1 MARTPRSAPRSTSSR
16 SGGQSEPPEL
26 DDFAA
31 FCAELR
37 LDTKRPFLLEPF
49 QRTILSDYFAG
60 STQTL
65 VILPKKNGKSTL
77 VAALALYHLL
87 TTEDAEGYIAASSR
101 DQAGIILK
109 QARKFI
115 RSSQALQRHFAMKQR
130 EIVSLSDEGV
140 VRVLASD
147 VDTADGV
154 IPTLAVV
161 DELHRHRSTDLMG
174 VFRDGLGPRDGQM
187 ITITTAGDDSE
198 SPLGQMR
205 ALAYQMP
212 VVQRDGAYRYA
223 RSASGNWAMH
233 EWALEPNQDREDMR
247 VVKAANPASW
257 HTLERLQQRRDDPST
272 TPWQWARF
280 ACGVWLQGEN
290 TAIGPVEWAACG
302 SEKEPPDGL
311 TWRLGLDV
319 GWKEDTTAVVPHALD
334 DEGAAWL
341 GTPVVLVPPAQ
352 KGVAL
357 RKREVLDAIS
367 DLAERYG
374 AREVVLDPENDG
386 EVVAQ
391 DIEDELDLEV
401 VAHSQKPAPM
411 AQAAERFYAAIRET
425 KLHHPH
431 DAALTRHVLNGHRK
445 ATDDGRWR
453 FVKEN
458 KQSKKVIDALI
469 AAAMVHNFAVDEAAE
484 SIYEDR
490 GLLVLTLD

>member
-1 MARTPRSAPRSTSSR
+1 MATRTRSRSSRSSTSSR
-16 SGGQSEPPEL
+16 PAEVPEL

-49 QRTILSDYFAG
+49 QRTILADYFAG
-60 STQTL
+60 ATQTL

-115 RSSQALQRHFAMKQR
+115 RSSPALQRHFQMKQR
-130 EIVSLSDEGV
+130 EIVSLADEGV

-161 DELHRHRSTDLMG
+161 DELHRHKSTDLMG
-174 VFRDGLGPRDGQM
+174 VFRDGLGPRNGRM

-205 ALAYQMP
+205 SKAYAMP
-212 VVQRDGAYRYA
+212 VVERDGAYRYA
-223 RSASGNWAMH
+223 RSRSGDWAMH
-233 EWALEPNQDREDMR
+233 EWALEPEQDREDMR
-247 VVKAANPASW
+247 VVKTANPASW

-280 ACGVWLQGEN
+280 ACGVWLQGED

-302 SEKEPPDGL
+302 TDEEPPEGL
-311 TWRLGLDV
+311 MWRLGLDV
-319 GWKEDTTAVVPHALD
+319 GWKEDTTAVVPHAID
-334 DEGAAWL
+334 DDGLVWL
-341 GTPVVLVPPAQ
+341 GVPRVLVPPAERAWRC
-352 KGVAL
+352 GSARCSMRCRSSL
-357 RKREVLDAIS
+357 RSTAP
-367 DLAERYG
+367 
-374 AREVVLDPENDG
+374 ARLC
-386 EVVAQ
+386 
-391 DIEDELDLEV
+391 
-401 VAHSQKPAPM
+401 S
-411 AQAAERFYAAIRET
+411 IRRT
-425 KLHHPH
+425 T
-431 DAALTRHVLNGHRK
+431 AR
-445 ATDDGRWR
+445 
-453 FVKEN
+453 
-458 KQSKKVIDALI
+458 
-469 AAAMVHNFAVDEAAE
+469 
-484 SIYEDR
+484 
-490 GLLVLTLD
+490 